1 MNVLNVGYEGDG
13 LNGCFPTGAFVIDN
27 SGTATGA
34 SQIYY
39 MGLNGNTVGGPTGGR
54 TVVGNLKTTA
64 EHVTLTTGTFTAADV
79 GSQISDN
86 TQTSG
91 TPIIGGGVTIASVQ
105 RDDGYSVDGPDY
117 DHNSPDSQHCRLT
130 DHTLCEWANAG
141 ATTQATQAS
150 QAAHNGWKSCSGQG
164 DVHSTCSQEREQL

>member
-39 MGLNGNTVGGPTGGR
+39 MGLNGNTAGGPTGGR

-105 RDDGYSVDGPDY
+105 SGMTATLSTAPTTTITAQTLSIVGLPT
-117 DHNSPDSQHCRLT
+117 S
-130 DHTLCEWANAG
+130 TLCEWANAG

-150 QAAHNGWKSCSGQG
+150 QAAP
-164 DVHSTCSQEREQL
+164 